1 MVILVGQCR
10 FISPKGCPALS
21 GMSVMGGDCACAGA
35 GGRWET
41 SVPSSHFSCES
52 KAVLNTRSLLRRERE
67 NLPALTVLPS
77 SRSLDSGQH
86 GMSKPSRLEHTEGLQ
101 PAPAFPSLHIL
112 CGDNGLIK
120 CFLISLWTSS
130 LMSLFLPALNKEDA
144 NNVTHTTD
152 GSPTSGLFILQGRGG
167 GGGRK

>member
-1 MVILVGQCR
+1 MNNGHKDSGDTGGSVQVHH
-10 FISPKGCPALS
+10 PKGCPALS
-21 GMSVMGGDCACAGA
+21 GMSVMGGDCACVGA

-86 GMSKPSRLEHTEGLQ
+86 GMSKPPRLEHTEGLQ

-152 GSPTSGLFILQGRGG
+152 GSPTSGLFIL
-167 GGGRK
+167 